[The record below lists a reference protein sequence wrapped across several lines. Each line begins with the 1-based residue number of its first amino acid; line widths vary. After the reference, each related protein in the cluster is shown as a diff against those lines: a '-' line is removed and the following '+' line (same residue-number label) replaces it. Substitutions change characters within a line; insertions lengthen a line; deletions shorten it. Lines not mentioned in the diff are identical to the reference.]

1 MLVAQLCPNLRNN
14 MGCSSPP
21 GSSIHGIL
29 QARILQWIAIFFSRG
44 ISRDWTW
51 VSCIAGRFFTT
62 EPQGKP
68 LKFIW
73 KWKVLSRLLTL
84 CDPMDDTVHEILQAR
99 TLEWV
104 AFPFSRGSSQRLL
117 TLCDPMDDTVHEILQ
132 ARTLEWVAFP
142 FSRGSSQPRD
152 QTQVSA
158 LQADSLPA
166 EPPGETK
173 NTGVG
178 RLSLLQQIFLTQ
190 EPNRGLLHCRRI
202 LYQLNYQGST

>member
-1 MLVAQLCPNLRNN
+1 MVTKKNSKQSRHLRSHIKKQVYLTVKVLVAQLYPNLRNN

-21 GSSIHGIL
+21 GSSVHGIL
-29 QARILQWIAIFFSRG
+29 QARMLEWIAISFSRR

-84 CDPMDDTVHEILQAR
+84 CDPMDDTVHEILQ
-99 TLEWV
+99 T
-104 AFPFSRGSSQRLL
+104 
-117 TLCDPMDDTVHEILQ
+117 
-132 ARTLEWVAFP
+132 RTLEWVAFP

-166 EPPGETK
+166 EPPGEPE

>member
-1 MLVAQLCPNLRNN
+1 MVTKNNSKQSRHLRSHIKKQVYLTVKVLVAQLYPNLRNN

-21 GSSIHGIL
+21 GSSVHGIL
-29 QARILQWIAIFFSRG
+29 QARMLEWIAISFSRR

-84 CDPMDDTVHEILQAR
+84 CDPMDDTVHEILQ
-99 TLEWV
+99 T
-104 AFPFSRGSSQRLL
+104 
-117 TLCDPMDDTVHEILQ
+117 
-132 ARTLEWVAFP
+132 RTLEWVAFP

-166 EPPGETK
+166 EPPGEPE

>member
-1 MLVAQLCPNLRNN
+1 MVTKKNSKQSRHLRSHIKKQVYLTVKVLVAQLYPNLRNN

-21 GSSIHGIL
+21 GSSVHGIL
-29 QARILQWIAIFFSRG
+29 QARMLEWIAISFSRR

-62 EPQGKP
+62 VPQGKP

-84 CDPMDDTVHEILQAR
+84 CDPMDDTVHEILQ
-99 TLEWV
+99 T
-104 AFPFSRGSSQRLL
+104 
-117 TLCDPMDDTVHEILQ
+117 
-132 ARTLEWVAFP
+132 RTLEWVAFP

-166 EPPGETK
+166 EPPGEPE